1 MKCIHCRKVLGKYG
15 AYYLRGNGQPVCQ
28 RHWKWLTG
36 RIPYVDL
43 LEREKT
49 GEVGR

>member
-15 AYYLRGNGQPVCQ
+15 AYVIGGKPVCK

-36 RIPYVDL
+36 RLTWAELFD
-43 LEREKT
+43 REET